1 MTPIQ
6 IALAIATVSF
16 VFLVIYIIKLV
27 KSVQQTLKVVD
38 EAVSGGQAGIDKI
51 LGQVEPVMTN
61 LSQLEEI
68 TKELISGLD
77 GRISRLE
84 DEVIPLLQDLRETAR
99 AYQRLEESLERRIE
113 QDVPPLLEDVHDIT
127 GDIKELTSDVKGKVE
142 QSKALFDAIR
152 ETGETMRVVTGIVR
166 SGLSGLAV
174 QLASMAVGARAS
186 LEFIADNLTTK
197 GGGKR

>member
-6 IALAIATVSF
+6 IVLALAAISF
-16 VFLVIYIIKLV
+16 VILVIYIIKLT
-27 KSVQQTLKVVD
+27 KRVQQTLKVVD
-38 EAVSGGQAGIDKI
+38 EAVNSGRAGMDKI
-51 LGQVEPVMTN
+51 LEQIEPVISN
-61 LSQLEEI
+61 LSQLEE
-68 TKELISGLD
+68 TTRELLAGMD

-84 DEVIPLLQDLRETAR
+84 GEVVPLLQDLRETAK
-99 AYQRLEESLERRIE
+99 AYQRLEEGLEKRIE
-113 QDVPPLLEDVHDIT
+113 QDVPPLLEDVHNIT
-127 GDIKELTSDVKGKVE
+127 GDIKELTGDIKDKVE
-142 QSKALFDAIR
+142 QSKALFDAVK

-186 LEFIADNLTTK
+186 LEFLADNLTTK